1 MSNAAASTP
10 NGYRHLFVVSGPSGA
25 GKGSVMDGVLR
36 GTSLAR
42 VVTFATRPKRP
53 AERDGIDYN
62 FVSPEA
68 FEQLVRDG
76 EIMEKVQVYHD
87 YYYGSPRLQYDPE
100 GPDRLIELDPE
111 GHRTYVQAYSPNI
124 TSIFLLPPSLDELR
138 RRIEARHRETNLA
151 ARLSAA
157 IEQIGC
163 AREYDYIIVNDE
175 LAATCTI
182 ATAIVCAT
190 QQRLVH
196 DSLTAYTETLRKQW
210 EASAA

>member
-1 MSNAAASTP
+1 MSNAATSTLS
-10 NGYRHLFVVSGPSGA
+10 GYRHVFVVSGPSGA

-68 FEQLVRDG
+68 FENLARDG

-87 YYYGSPRLQYDPE
+87 YYYGSPRLQYDPA
-100 GPDRLIELDPE
+100 GVDRLIELDPE
-111 GHRTYVQAYSPNI
+111 GHRTYVKAYSPHI
-124 TSIFLLPPSLDELR
+124 TSIFLLPPSFEELR
-138 RRIEARHRETNLA
+138 RRIEARHRETNLG
-151 ARLSAA
+151 ARLGAA

-163 AREYDYIIVNDE
+163 AREYDYIIVNED
-175 LAATCTI
+175 LTATCQI
-182 ATAIVCAT
+182 ATAIVWAT
-190 QQRLVH
+190 QQRLAR
-196 DSLTAYTETLRKQW
+196 DTLTACAESLRKQW